1 MSPFWVIQAS
11 TSPGIAWD
19 AVATASRKLRSSSL
33 GQLGCTPSK
42 GDRCLAGLGVDFVDG
57 KLEMLFGKVD
67 QPGGF
72 FVDSVKP
79 GVTGASVF
87 AEPLVS

>member
-1 MSPFWVIQAS
+1 M
-11 TSPGIAWD
+11 
-19 AVATASRKLRSSSL
+19 
-33 GQLGCTPSK
+33 GCTPSK

-87 AEPLVS
+87 AEPLVSYVPPPVSWTPIKRVHAALGACASART